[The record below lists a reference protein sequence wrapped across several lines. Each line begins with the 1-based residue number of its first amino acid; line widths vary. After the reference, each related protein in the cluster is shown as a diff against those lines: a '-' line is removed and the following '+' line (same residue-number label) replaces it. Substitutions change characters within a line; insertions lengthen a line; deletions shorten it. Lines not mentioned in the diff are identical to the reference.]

1 MDQLLPKI
9 KAIPNVIA
17 SPAPDLKIL
26 TYSAYG
32 CVLVIRP
39 YCHNDYYWQVY
50 FDTQDAIR
58 NTFGSGGFPLPEVK
72 TDVAPPEA

>member
-39 YCHNDYYWQVY
+39 YCHNDHYWQVY